1 MRGTV
6 KIEQKA
12 ARYIDKPDMP
22 PIVVRTCY
30 DGDHFGDQMFFTARI
45 GTTKPPQTEEE
56 YIRAQIKKANENDSG
71 SLLKR
76 ERYITAE
83 EMKDLT

>member
-30 DGDHFGDQMFFTARI
+30 DGDHFGEKDFFTSRI
-45 GTTKPPQTEEE
+45 DEGAKNANNGSKNTKKSEED
-56 YIRAQIKKANENDSG
+56 ENQQED
-71 SLLKR
+71 
-76 ERYITAE
+76 
-83 EMKDLT
+83 